1 MTYVVTES
9 CIKCKYTD
17 CVEVCPVDCFYEGPE
32 FLVIHPDEC
41 IDCGLCEPECP
52 IEAIFADDEL
62 PKDQIEFIEIN
73 AKLADVYENITEAS
87 EPLPDADSFK
97 DVEGKK
103 QFLNIGINT
112 SETMPANN
120 EKNSNTIL
128 LYDNGEI
135 VISNS
140 KFKIDELSNMDNII
154 FENALLDNLNKNL
167 VVSLNVEGKA
177 YHEWAMKIMEFLQ
190 KNNSSSTSADDE
202 SAMQSMILSIEEIL
216 EK

>member
-52 IEAIFADDEL
+52 IEAIYADDEL
-62 PKDQIEFIEIN
+62 PNNQIEFIEIN
-73 AKLADVYENITEAS
+73 AKLADVYENITEAK
-87 EPLPDADSFK
+87 EPLPDADNFK
-97 DVEGKK
+97 NIEDKK
-103 QFLNIGINT
+103 KFLNIGI
-112 SETMPANN
+112 SN
-120 EKNSNTIL
+120 EDTIEDTKENSNTIL

-135 VISNS
+135 VINNS
-140 KFKIDELSNMDNII
+140 KFKIDELSKTDNII
-154 FENALLDNLNKNL
+154 FENTLLDNLNKRDL
-167 VVSLNVEGKA
+167 VCLNVEGKA

-190 KNNSSSTSADDE
+190 KNEFIDVQIKT
-202 SAMQSMILSIEEIL
+202 L
-216 EK
+216 K

>member
-52 IEAIFADDEL
+52 IEAIYADDEL
-62 PKDQIEFIEIN
+62 PANQIEFVEIN
-73 AKLADVYENITEAS
+73 ARLADVYENITEAK
-87 EPLPDADSFK
+87 EPLPDADHFK
-97 DVEGKK
+97 DLENKRE
-103 QFLNIGINT
+103 FLNIGINNQ
-112 SETMPANN
+112 SETTSPS
-120 EKNSNTIL
+120 ENSNTIL

-135 VISNS
+135 VINNS

-154 FENALLDNLNKNL
+154 FENTLLDNLNKDNI
-167 VVSLNVEGKA
+167 VNLNVEGKA

-190 KNNSSSTSADDE
+190 KNKFLDVQIKT
-202 SAMQSMILSIEEIL
+202 L
-216 EK
+216 K

>member
-52 IEAIFADDEL
+52 IDAIFADDEL

-73 AKLADVYENITEAS
+73 AKLADVYENITEAA

-112 SETMPANN
+112 ADITSATN

-140 KFKIDELSNMDNII
+140 RFRIDELSNMDNII
-154 FENALLDNLNKNL
+154 FENTLLDNLDKNL
-167 VVSLNVEGKA
+167 VVNLNVEGKA
-177 YHEWAMKIMEFLQ
+177 YHQWAMKIMEFLQ
-190 KNNSSSTSADDE
+190 KNNFIDVQIKT
-202 SAMQSMILSIEEIL
+202 L
-216 EK
+216 K

>member
-1 MTYVVTES
+1 MHSLAIMTYVVTES

-62 PKDQIEFIEIN
+62 PANQIEFVEIN
-73 AKLADVYENITEAS
+73 ARLADVYENITEAK
-87 EPLPDADSFK
+87 EPLPDADHFK
-97 DVEGKK
+97 DLENKRE
-103 QFLNIGINT
+103 FLNIGINNQNETTST
-112 SETMPANN
+112 SEY
-120 EKNSNTIL
+120 SNTIL
-128 LYDNGEI
+128 LYDNGEM
-135 VISNS
+135 VINNS

-154 FENALLDNLNKNL
+154 FENTLLDNLNKDNI
-167 VVSLNVEGKA
+167 VNLNVEGKA

-190 KNNSSSTSADDE
+190 KNKFLDVQIKT
-202 SAMQSMILSIEEIL
+202 L
-216 EK
+216 K

>member
-52 IEAIFADDEL
+52 IEAIYADDEL
-62 PKDQIEFIEIN
+62 PANQIEFVEIN
-73 AKLADVYENITEAS
+73 ARLADVYENITEAK
-87 EPLPDADSFK
+87 EPLPDADNFK
-97 DVEGKK
+97 DLENKRE
-103 QFLNIGINT
+103 FLNIGINDQNET
-112 SETMPANN
+112 KSPSE
-120 EKNSNTIL
+120 NSNTIL

-135 VISNS
+135 IINNS
-140 KFKIDELSNMDNII
+140 KFKIHELSNMDNII
-154 FENALLDNLNKNL
+154 FENTLLDNLNKDN
-167 VVSLNVEGKA
+167 VVNLNVEGKA

-190 KNNSSSTSADDE
+190 KNKFLDVQIKT
-202 SAMQSMILSIEEIL
+202 L
-216 EK
+216 K

>member
-1 MTYVVTES
+1 MHSLAIMTYVVTES

-62 PKDQIEFIEIN
+62 PANQIEFVEIN
-73 AKLADVYENITEAS
+73 ARLADVYENITEAK
-87 EPLPDADSFK
+87 EPLPDADHFK
-97 DVEGKK
+97 DLENKRE
-103 QFLNIGINT
+103 FLNIGINNQSETTST
-112 SETMPANN
+112 SE
-120 EKNSNTIL
+120 NSNTIL
-128 LYDNGEI
+128 LYDNGEMI
-135 VISNS
+135 INNS

-154 FENALLDNLNKNL
+154 FENTLLDNLNKDNI
-167 VVSLNVEGKA
+167 VNLNVEGKA

-190 KNNSSSTSADDE
+190 KNKFLDVQIKT
-202 SAMQSMILSIEEIL
+202 L
-216 EK
+216 K

>member
-52 IEAIFADDEL
+52 IDAIFADDEL

-73 AKLADVYENITEAS
+73 AKLADVYENITEAA

-97 DVEGKK
+97 DVERKK

-112 SETMPANN
+112 ADITSATN

-140 KFKIDELSNMDNII
+140 RFRIDELSNMDNII
-154 FENALLDNLNKNL
+154 FENALLDNLDKSL
-167 VVSLNVEGKA
+167 VVNLNVEGKA
-177 YHEWAMKIMEFLQ
+177 YHQWAMKIMEFLQ
-190 KNNSSSTSADDE
+190 KNNFIDVQIKT
-202 SAMQSMILSIEEIL
+202 L
-216 EK
+216 K

>member
-52 IEAIFADDEL
+52 IEAIYADDEL
-62 PKDQIEFIEIN
+62 PANQIEFVEIN
-73 AKLADVYENITEAS
+73 ARLADVYENITEAK
-87 EPLPDADSFK
+87 EPLPDADNFK
-97 DVEGKK
+97 DLENKRE
-103 QFLNIGINT
+103 FLNIGINDQ
-112 SETMPANN
+112 N
-120 EKNSNTIL
+120 EKTSPSENSNTIL

-135 VISNS
+135 VINNS
-140 KFKIDELSNMDNII
+140 KFKIDDLSNMDNII
-154 FENALLDNLNKNL
+154 FENTLLDNLNKDN
-167 VVSLNVEGKA
+167 VVNLNVEGKA

-190 KNNSSSTSADDE
+190 KNKFLDVQIKT
-202 SAMQSMILSIEEIL
+202 L
-216 EK
+216 K

>member
-1 MTYVVTES
+1 MHSLAIMTYVVTES

-62 PKDQIEFIEIN
+62 PANQIEFVEIN
-73 AKLADVYENITEAS
+73 ARLADVYENITEAK
-87 EPLPDADSFK
+87 EPLPDADHFK
-97 DVEGKK
+97 DLENKRE
-103 QFLNIGINT
+103 FLNIGINNQ
-112 SETMPANN
+112 SETTSPS
-120 EKNSNTIL
+120 ENSNTIL

-135 VISNS
+135 VINNS
-140 KFKIDELSNMDNII
+140 KFKIDDLSNMDNII
-154 FENALLDNLNKNL
+154 FENTLLDNLNKDNIVNL
-167 VVSLNVEGKA
+167 NGEGKA

-190 KNNSSSTSADDE
+190 KNKFLDVQIKT
-202 SAMQSMILSIEEIL
+202 L
-216 EK
+216 K

>member
-1 MTYVVTES
+1 MAYVVTES

-62 PKDQIEFIEIN
+62 PENQIEFIEIN
-73 AKLADVYENITEAS
+73 AKLADVYENITEAKDA
-87 EPLPDADSFK
+87 LPDAENFK
-97 DVEGKK
+97 DIEEKVH
-103 QFLNIGINT
+103 FLNIEVATEDIDS
-112 SETMPANN
+112 SEIKSNN
-120 EKNSNTIL
+120 IL

-135 VISNS
+135 VLNNS
-140 KFKIDELSNMDNII
+140 KFKIDELSTVDNII
-154 FENALLDNLNKNL
+154 FENTLLDNLKKDEVVNL
-167 VVSLNVEGKA
+167 DVEGKA

-190 KNNSSSTSADDE
+190 KNQFSNVQIRT
-202 SAMQSMILSIEEIL
+202 L
-216 EK
+216 KK

>member
-52 IEAIFADDEL
+52 IEAIYADDEL
-62 PKDQIEFIEIN
+62 PNNQIEFIEIN
-73 AKLADVYENITEAS
+73 AKLADVYENITEAK
-87 EPLPDADSFK
+87 EPLPDADNFK
-97 DVEGKK
+97 NIEDKK
-103 QFLNIGINT
+103 KFLNIGI
-112 SETMPANN
+112 SN
-120 EKNSNTIL
+120 EDTIEDIKENSNTIL

-135 VISNS
+135 VINNS
-140 KFKIDELSNMDNII
+140 KFKIDELSNTDNII
-154 FENALLDNLNKNL
+154 FENTLLDNLNKRDL
-167 VVSLNVEGKA
+167 VCLNVEGKA

-190 KNNSSSTSADDE
+190 KNEFIDVQIKT
-202 SAMQSMILSIEEIL
+202 L
-216 EK
+216 K